1 MTKISQ
7 FIITLMCSLAST
19 LVLANGNTTNDS
31 FSKAKKIMQTK
42 VYVQPNEMFTL
53 YCGAKFNKKKHV
65 TLPQG
70 FTSTKYKNRLKTWEA
85 EHVVPAENFG
95 RSFIAWREGDP
106 SCVSS
111 KGKHYKGRKCA
122 NKVSHEYR
130 LMQADLYNLYPAI
143 GSVNALRQNY
153 NFTMLPSAK
162 SDFGSCDMRIEDR
175 KVQPPARAR
184 GEIARTYLY
193 FDATYSRY
201 KMSSSQKKLMEAWDK
216 QYPVTKLE
224 CERDSTIQHIQG
236 NTNEF
241 VKEPCVKAGF

>member
-1 MTKISQ
+1 M
-7 FIITLMCSLAST
+7 
-19 LVLANGNTTNDS
+19 
-31 FSKAKKIMQTK
+31 
-42 VYVQPNEMFTL
+42 
-53 YCGAKFNKKKHV
+53 
-65 TLPQG
+65 
-70 FTSTKYKNRLKTWEA
+70 
-85 EHVVPAENFG
+85 VPAENFG

-193 FDATYSRY
+193 FDATYPRY
-201 KMSSSQKKLMEAWDK
+201 AMSSSQKKLMNVWNK
-216 QYPVTKLE
+216 QYPVTREE
-224 CERDSTIQHIQG
+224 CKRATTIQHIQG
-236 NTNEF
+236 NVNTF
-241 VKEPCVKAGF
+241 VQRPCESRGW